1 MSRDFQ
7 LTCNT
12 ASGHVVSSIVA
23 VVRSDLALSIDRSG
37 GNTVPVPEI
46 RAGEVELALPESSR
60 PRCWSSF
67 PSPLYTRYTVHLSVH
82 YPALQH
88 PSTAV
93 HSVQPTPHCRATISS
108 RKHLPRCVETSVLP
122 MWIRVQVCGCGAGK
136 YSPMDVT
143 VVGFSGDDLA
153 PLRYHRSLAQSHTM
167 EATSHTSKM
176 LLRGLRW
183 LP

>member
-67 PSPLYTRYTVHLSVH
+67 PSPLYTRYTVHL
-82 YPALQH
+82 Y
-88 PSTAV
+88 TIC
-93 HSVQPTPHCRATISS
+93 HCSIRRRLCTRSS
-108 RKHLPRCVETSVLP
+108 RLHTAEQRSRRASISHAAWRPQYCQCGSGSRSVA
-122 MWIRVQVCGCGAGK
+122 V
-136 YSPMDVT
+136 
-143 VVGFSGDDLA
+143 
-153 PLRYHRSLAQSHTM
+153 AQGNTALWM
-167 EATSHTSKM
+167 
-176 LLRGLRW
+176 
-183 LP
+183 

>member
-1 MSRDFQ
+1 MLEFLS
-7 LTCNT
+7 L
-12 ASGHVVSSIVA
+12 ASLHS
-23 VVRSDLALSIDRSG
+23 LY
-37 GNTVPVPEI
+37 
-46 RAGEVELALPESSR
+46 RA
-60 PRCWSSF
+60 
-67 PSPLYTRYTVHLSVH
+67 SVH
-82 YPALQH
+82 YLALQH

-153 PLRYHRSLAQSHTM
+153 PLRYHRSLA
-167 EATSHTSKM
+167 
-176 LLRGLRW
+176 
-183 LP
+183 